1 MGRPR
6 ASSTERRNTEGR
18 FPFFPLASYY
28 DKRLT
33 ATDRDVLGLM
43 GSYASKDRPA
53 YPYAI
58 DLARTLGISERTV
71 RRSIETL
78 TATEYL
84 RPTTYN
90 GRRAW
95 SVAAAAADCRDL
107 PDEFRRWTPW
117 LDHDPKPDIRDRNKH
132 NSGDPRPELTQN
144 RTSETGINGPTQNRT
159 SEIPKPDIRD
169 SKTGH
174 PCPES
179 WGYGDEWGYTE
190 QEEQEEQEERGE
202 HTTPRPPPKDDDEAA
217 KRIMARFPDRVVGD
231 LMAVRMDEW
240 PFGPWTVEAW
250 DAECR
255 WWYAQFPDRP
265 MVAS

>member
-1 MGRPR
+1 MGRRR
-6 ASSTERRNTEGR
+6 ASSTKRRNLEGR
-18 FPFFPLASYY
+18 YAITPSAAYS
-28 DKRLT
+28 DKRLNT
-33 ATDRDVLGLM
+33 TDIAVLGAI
-43 GSYASKDRPA
+43 GTYATPDRPA
-53 YPYAI
+53 FPYAI

-78 TATEYL
+78 TATGYL

-95 SVAAAAADCRDL
+95 SMATASADCSDL
-107 PDEFRRWTPW
+107 PDELRRWTPW
-117 LDHDPKPDIRDRNKH
+117 LDHDPKPDTRDRNKP
-132 NSGDPRPELTQN
+132 NSGHPRPELNQN
-144 RTSETGINGPTQNRT
+144 RTPETAISGPIQNRT

-174 PCPES
+174 PCPEP

-190 QEEQEEQEERGE
+190 KEEQEEREE
-202 HTTPRPPPKDDDEAA
+202 HTTPRPPPKDDDEAR
-217 KRIMARFPDRVVGD
+217 KRIMARFPDPVVGD
-231 LMAVRMDEW
+231 LMAQRMDEW
-240 PFGPWTVEAW
+240 PFEWTAEGWA
-250 DAECR
+250 DECR

>member
-1 MGRPR
+1 MGRRR
-6 ASSTERRNTEGR
+6 ASSTERRNLEGR
-18 FPFFPLASYY
+18 YAITPSSVV
-28 DKRLT
+28 DDNRLNT
-33 ATDRDVLGLM
+33 TDIAVLVAMGTYATP
-43 GSYASKDRPA
+43 DRPA
-53 YPYAI
+53 FPYASDI
-58 DLARTLGISERTV
+58 ARRLGISDRTAS
-71 RRSIETL
+71 RSIKRLESCGYL
-78 TATEYL
+78 T
-84 RPTTYN
+84 RTTYN
-90 GRRAW
+90 GRGAW
-95 SVAAAAADCRDL
+95 SVATVSADCHDL
-107 PDEFRRWTPW
+107 PDELRRWTPW
-117 LDHDPKPDIRDRNKH
+117 LDHDPKPDIRDRNKP
-132 NSGDPRPELTQN
+132 NSGHPRPELTQN

-190 QEEQEEQEERGE
+190 KEEQEERGE
-202 HTTPRPPPKDDDEAA
+202 RTTPRPPPKNENEAA

>member
-117 LDHDPKPDIRDRNKH
+117 LDHDPKPDIRDRNKP
-132 NSGDPRPELTQN
+132 NSGHPRPELTQN

-159 SEIPKPDIRD
+159 SEIPKPDTHVRNLGAMGMNGVTRNKKNKKNKKNGENTRHRGRRR
-169 SKTGH
+169 KTTTKRRNG
-174 PCPES
+174 S
-179 WGYGDEWGYTE
+179 WPVSPIVWL
-190 QEEQEEQEERGE
+190 
-202 HTTPRPPPKDDDEAA
+202 A
-217 KRIMARFPDRVVGD
+217 I
-231 LMAVRMDEW
+231 
-240 PFGPWTVEAW
+240 
-250 DAECR
+250 
-255 WWYAQFPDRP
+255 
-265 MVAS
+265 

>member
-1 MGRPR
+1 MGRRR
-6 ASSTERRNTEGR
+6 ASSTKRRNLEGR
-18 FPFFPLASYY
+18 YAITPSAAYS
-28 DKRLT
+28 DKRLNT
-33 ATDRDVLGLM
+33 TDIAVLGAI
-43 GSYASKDRPA
+43 GTYATPDRPA
-53 YPYAI
+53 FPYAI

-78 TATEYL
+78 TATGYL

-95 SVAAAAADCRDL
+95 SMATASADCSDL
-107 PDEFRRWTPW
+107 PDELRRWTPW
-117 LDHDPKPDIRDRNKH
+117 LDHDPKPDTRDRNKP
-132 NSGDPRPELTQN
+132 NSGHPRPELNQN
-144 RTSETGINGPTQNRT
+144 RTPETGISGPIQNRT

-190 QEEQEEQEERGE
+190 KEEQEERGE
-202 HTTPRPPPKDDDEAA
+202 RTTPRPPPKDDDEAA